1 MGAFKPLLPFGGQTV
16 LGHVVASLREA
27 GLRHIHVVTGHNAD
41 LMAPELASLGVTAV
55 HNANFAAGMFTSVQ
69 AGVASLP
76 AAMDGFLLLPV
87 DVPLVR
93 ASTIR
98 QVLRR
103 GGHGGRAHRIPNLS
117 RRARASAV
125 RPPRAVRRNP

>member
-1 MGAFKPLLPFGGQTV
+1 M
-16 LGHVVASLREA
+16 VASLREA
-27 GLRHIHVVTGHNAD
+27 GLRHIHVVTGHSAD
-41 LMAPELASLGVTAV
+41 LLAPELASLGVTAV

-76 AAMDGFLLLPV
+76 DAMDGFLLLPV

-98 QVLRR
+98 RVLDAAATGERS
-103 GGHGGRAHRIPNLS
+103 HRTPNVP

-125 RPPRAVRRNP
+125 RKPRAVWRNP